1 MNPGLG
7 LRGRAVIENGR
18 LSEQSGEP
26 LGRERLELDVEIG
39 EAGELLLA
47 IACRRRETE
56 ACEAWIGYCASSAR
70 HAWFTWDG
78 ALELMPADAAI
89 GEPLLAELEETA
101 FAFAEQWLWYDEA
114 PEARPRSSASATP
127 SADGRCA
134 ARTSGPSASLSC
146 ATQFPATVTATCRS
160 RAVARGPAR
169 GLMEPQ

>member
-114 PEARPRSSASATP
+114 PRRDRVEAQALRRARMAGARREPPGRARRSVARRNSRQPLQQPFAAAGP
-127 SADGRCA
+127 LRAEPCA
-134 ARTSGPSASLSC
+134 A
-146 ATQFPATVTATCRS
+146 
-160 RAVARGPAR
+160 
-169 GLMEPQ
+169 